1 MNLLRKE
8 LPDCSEV
15 REEGQ
20 ALGLPECTLGTMSR
34 PSQAQ
39 HCLCLALKALER
51 GRGRECGGCMTD
63 VIFRAVQPLHLTQT
77 WRVLSPPHQ
86 PQFPHNTE
94 KAPRT
99 RCLKKQNQ
107 AEPFRVHT
115 LEYRSCLVKALI
127 QLSHTKSLAP
137 RYSPSKKSLQSL
149 LPCFLSPQSYHLQ
162 GWCLMVVC
170 QKLYRCPSGIHP

>member
-1 MNLLRKE
+1 M
-8 LPDCSEV
+8 
-15 REEGQ
+15 
-20 ALGLPECTLGTMSR
+20 GLPECTLGTMSR

-77 WRVLSPPHQ
+77 WRALSPPHQ

-127 QLSHTKSLAP
+127 QLSHTKSWPLGTARLEVP
-137 RYSPSKKSLQSL
+137 PVPPAMFPEPTVLPPPGMVLYGGLPEALQVSIRETSLRRAHGT
-149 LPCFLSPQSYHLQ
+149 PQPH
-162 GWCLMVVC
+162 
-170 QKLYRCPSGIHP
+170 SGYPL